1 MIFEIIHAKEMKKS
15 KLHPC
20 FYFNLKANNGEIVAT
35 SEMYESK
42 QGCLKGI
49 SAVRRCFFAK
59 VIDKT

>member
-1 MIFEIIHAKEMKKS
+1 MIFEIIRTKEIKKS
-15 KLHPC
+15 KLQEY
-20 FYFNLKANNGEIVAT
+20 FYFVLEANNGEIVAA

-49 SAVRRCFFAK
+49 TAVRKCFFAK